1 MNRTEMRRVDLNV
14 LIVFETLMHERN
26 LTRAAEKLFLGQ
38 PAISAALRRLREYFN
53 DPLFV
58 RTGRTMEPTKRALEI
73 IEQLRPALDVMSNAL
88 SHAKEFDPATSD
100 LVFRVGL
107 SDDVECGLLPLLLKH
122 LRAVAPHVVL
132 VVRRTNF
139 LLLPGMLA
147 SGEISVGVSY
157 TTELPANAKCRT
169 LRRIHTRV
177 LRADDRPGPL
187 TLDEYCS
194 RPHALVS
201 FSGDLCGNIDQDLAR
216 IGRSRRV
223 ALAVPQFNGL
233 RALLANSEMIATVP
247 DYAADE
253 LIAGGELRAEPP
265 PFEIVPAK
273 LTMVWSG
280 MQDCDVAE
288 RWLREQIVRF
298 LSEDGYGARIE

>member
-1 MNRTEMRRVDLNV
+1 MNRSEMRRVDLNV

-38 PAISAALRRLREYFN
+38 PAISAALRRLRDYFN

-58 RTGRTMEPTKRALEI
+58 RTGRAMEPTKRALEI
-73 IEQLRPALDVMSNAL
+73 IEQLRPALDALSNAL

-100 LVFRVGL
+100 LVFRIGL
-107 SDDVECGLLPLLLKH
+107 SDDVECGLLPLLLNH
-122 LRAVAPHVVL
+122 LRTVAPHIVL
-132 VVRRTNF
+132 VVRRSNF

-187 TLDEYCS
+187 TLDEYCA

-223 ALAVPQFNGL
+223 VLAVPQFNGL
-233 RALLANSEMIATVP
+233 RALLANSEVIATVP
-247 DYAADE
+247 DYAAGE
-253 LIAGGELRAEPP
+253 LVAGGGLRAEPP

-273 LTMVWSG
+273 LSMVWSG
-280 MQDCDVAE
+280 MQDNDVAE
-288 RWLREQIVRF
+288 RWLRGQIVRF
-298 LSEDGYGARIE
+298 LGEDREGSRLE

>member
-216 IGRSRRV
+216 IGRTRRV

>member
-216 IGRSRRV
+216 IGRTRRV

-233 RALLANSEMIATVP
+233 RALLANSETIATVP

-253 LIAGGELRAEPP
+253 LIVGGELRAEPP

-273 LTMVWSG
+273 LSMVWSG